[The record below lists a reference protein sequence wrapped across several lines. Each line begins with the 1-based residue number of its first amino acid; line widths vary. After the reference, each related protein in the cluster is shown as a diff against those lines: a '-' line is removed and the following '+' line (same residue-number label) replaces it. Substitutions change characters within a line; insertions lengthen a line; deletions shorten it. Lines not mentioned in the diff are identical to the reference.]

1 MRARVPGGSRLSV
14 AGAVLR
20 AVAGAVIAAV
30 IAAVL
35 GLLGAGPARADEQP
49 VVAVLPLSAPSPRMG
64 IYGAPV
70 AKAVARHVRAQG
82 KFRVEA
88 LELDDVL
95 PQRVDLV
102 IDGRIV
108 KASGSAVRLEARV
121 RDPGRGVTAAV
132 VVTGARPLGE
142 IDRLAE
148 ELAGVLAEPLD
159 AAMNEA
165 RRRPAAEVD
174 PGEPRTGSA
183 VTGQA
188 DRPAAPG
195 QPAPATP
202 ATSDAK
208 APPMVIFG
216 AVGEVAG
223 GAVPVADVATRAS
236 HDLARRLGFR
246 PVPAAGSGVP
256 TREATRAALAKAG
269 AAYGLILDVRDVRFS
284 WSGVL
289 LGRGDVRAIMFDSRG
304 YRVYDSLRSTDTVV
318 GSRGDHHAAVVRF
331 VLEQATDIFA
341 PELARAMRRQAEL
354 ARVRGSSP

>member
-1 MRARVPGGSRLSV
+1 
-14 AGAVLR
+14 VL
-20 AVAGAVIAAV
+20 VAAV
-30 IAAVL
+30 VAVHA
-35 GLLGAGPARADEQP
+35 LLGVAPARADEQP

-70 AKAVARHVRAQG
+70 ASAVARHVRAQG
-82 KFRVEA
+82 RFRVEA
-88 LELDDVL
+88 LALDDVL

-148 ELAGVLAEPLD
+148 ELAGALAEPLD
-159 AAMNEA
+159 AAMREA
-165 RRRPAAEVD
+165 RRRSAPGGAGVAAA
-174 PGEPRTGSA
+174 GRAAS
-183 VTGQA
+183 GQA
-188 DRPAAPG
+188 DRPAPGAGQPG
-195 QPAPATP
+195 QAVPASAG
-202 ATSDAK
+202 SDAK
-208 APPMVIFG
+208 APVMVIFG

-223 GAVPVADVATRAS
+223 GAVPVADVATQAS

-246 PVPAAGSGVP
+246 SVPVAGSGVP
-256 TREATRAALAKAG
+256 TREATRAALARAG
-269 AAYGLILDVRDVRFS
+269 AAYGLILDVRDIRFS

-289 LGRGDVRAIMFDSRG
+289 LGRGQVRAIMFDARG
-304 YRVYDSLRSTDTVV
+304 YRVYDSARSTDTVV

-331 VLEQATDIFA
+331 VMEQATDIFA
-341 PELARAMRRQAEL
+341 PELARALRRQAEL

>member
-1 MRARVPGGSRLSV
+1 M
-14 AGAVLR
+14 
-20 AVAGAVIAAV
+20 
-30 IAAVL
+30 AAVL
-35 GLLGAGPARADEQP
+35 ALLGAGPARADEQP

-95 PQRVDLV
+95 PQHVDLV

-148 ELAGVLAEPLD
+148 ELAGALAEPLD
-159 AAMNEA
+159 AAMREA
-165 RRRPAAEVD
+165 RHRRAAESAQ
-174 PGEPRTGSA
+174 GGSA
-183 VTGQA
+183 GNRTATGQA

-195 QPAPATP
+195 PGQPVPAVPAT
-202 ATSDAK
+202 AGSDAK

-246 PVPAAGSGVP
+246 PVAATGSGVP
-256 TREATRAALAKAG
+256 TREATRAALARAG
-269 AAYGLILDVRDVRFS
+269 ASYGLILDVRDIRFS

-289 LGRGDVRAIMFDSRG
+289 LGRGEVRAIMFDARG
-304 YRVYDSLRSTDTVV
+304 YRVYDSARSTDTVV

-354 ARVRGSSP
+354 ARVRGSAP

>member
-1 MRARVPGGSRLSV
+1 MP
-14 AGAVLR
+14 
-20 AVAGAVIAAV
+20 
-30 IAAVL
+30 AAVL
-35 GLLGAGPARADEQP
+35 VAAIVAVHALLGVAPACADEQP

-70 AKAVARHVRAQG
+70 ASAVARHVRAQG
-82 KFRVEA
+82 RFRVEA
-88 LELDDVL
+88 LALDDVL

-148 ELAGVLAEPLD
+148 ELAGALAEPLD
-159 AAMNEA
+159 AAMREA
-165 RRRPAAEVD
+165 RRRSAPGGSDAGVAAA
-174 PGEPRTGSA
+174 A
-183 VTGQA
+183 VRPTAPGQA
-188 DRPAAPG
+188 DRPAPGAG
-195 QPAPATP
+195 QPGPAVP
-202 ATSDAK
+202 ASAGSDAK
-208 APPMVIFG
+208 APVMVIFG

-223 GAVPVADVATRAS
+223 GAVPVAEVATQAS

-246 PVPAAGSGVP
+246 SVPAAGSGVP
-256 TREATRAALAKAG
+256 TREATRAALARAG
-269 AAYGLILDVRDVRFS
+269 AAYGLILDVRDIRFS

-289 LGRGDVRAIMFDSRG
+289 LGRGQVRAIMFDARG
-304 YRVYDSLRSTDTVV
+304 YRVYDSARSTDTVV

-331 VLEQATDIFA
+331 VMEQATDIFA